1 MGSGDRESVLV
12 MTGVARDTGA
22 VDIGTMVT

>member
-22 VDIGTMVT
+22 VDVGIMAT